1 MRKLKNLYE
10 PMKKYWFKV
19 FASGLAVMVVAGVFA
34 AMNTKALTR
43 AEDQRLEELLAMG
56 YPPEVAADQIWEEF
70 HHTDGLN
77 GTGGIDGKMLNK
89 VNEVPST
96 PSTPNTPKHTKHEW
110 VVTEEKD
117 STCISEGYITYTCTG
132 CSKTKT
138 DKTPKVEHD
147 YEVIEQTEATCVNPA
162 SFVYECSV
170 CGDTYNTEYGDLKP
184 HNFIPS
190 NDCYDAT
197 CTEEGYYHAVC
208 SSCGALL
215 IETSEAL
222 GHDYSDSYTV
232 DKKATCTEEGV
243 KSVHCERCGEIKEG
257 SELTIPATGHTEET
271 KVVPATFFE
280 NGTETV
286 VCKNCGEVLSE
297 VTIPSRA
304 EELGGLPLLI
314 GIGVGG
320 LLVITLAVVGT
331 VILIKKKRN
340 A

>member
-1 MRKLKNLYE
+1 
-10 PMKKYWFKV
+10 MKKKKKNWLDV
-19 FASGLAVMVVAGVFA
+19 FLPAFVVMIVAGLFVV
-34 AMNTKALTR
+34 MNTRALTR
-43 AEDQRLEELLAMG
+43 AEYARFEELVAMG
-56 YPPEVAADQIWEEF
+56 YSSEVAADQVREEF
-70 HHTDGLN
+70 HNLDGLN

-96 PSTPNTPKHTKHEW
+96 PSTPTTPKHTKHEW

-138 DKTPKVEHD
+138 DKTPKVDHD
-147 YEVIEQTEATCVNPA
+147 YEVIEQTGATCVKPA

-257 SELTIPATGHTEET
+257 SEETIPATGHTEEI

-280 NGTETV
+280 NGTETT
-286 VCKNCGEVLSE
+286 VCKNCGEVLSKA
-297 VTIPSRA
+297 TIPSRV
-304 EELGGLPLLI
+304 EELGGLPFFI
-314 GIGVGG
+314 GIGAGG
-320 LLVITLAVVGT
+320 LVVLVLVVIG
-331 VILIKKKRN
+331 VIVLVKRKKN